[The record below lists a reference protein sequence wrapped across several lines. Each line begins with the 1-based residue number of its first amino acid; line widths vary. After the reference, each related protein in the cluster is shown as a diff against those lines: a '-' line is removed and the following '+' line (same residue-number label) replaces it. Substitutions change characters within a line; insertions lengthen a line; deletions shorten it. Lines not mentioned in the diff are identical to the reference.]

1 MFRPTVTTFHRMA
14 ARAAASASSTSGGV
28 RVCGGVRSTAV
39 VSSYATPSAALV
51 AAPHAG
57 VSSAVMRA
65 EVGDTLL
72 DKTISPLLLLAMV
85 RLLQLASWL
94 GDHQPAG
101 RCCGCWLLPLLRY
114 STMQQRRGDGWPCLP
129 ACVT

>member
-65 EVGDTLL
+65 EVGGETLL
-72 DKTISPLLLLAMV
+72 DMKALSPVVLLAIM
-85 RLLQLASWL
+85 RILQVITWL
-94 GDHQPAG
+94 VGNFTARIYPLCAVGVEEDVDQP
-101 RCCGCWLLPLLRY
+101 
-114 STMQQRRGDGWPCLP
+114 PCAL
-129 ACVT
+129 

>member
-65 EVGDTLL
+65 EVGGETLL
-72 DKTISPLLLLAMV
+72 DMKALSPVVLLAIM
-85 RLLQLASWL
+85 RILQVITWL
-94 GDHQPAG
+94 GCFSEYLTTTTPFAHSFTGKTPHYYD
-101 RCCGCWLLPLLRY
+101 
-114 STMQQRRGDGWPCLP
+114 
-129 ACVT
+129 

>member
-94 GDHQPAG
+94 GIVLCNNG
-101 RCCGCWLLPLLRY
+101 VVTG
-114 STMQQRRGDGWPCLP
+114 GP
-129 ACVT
+129 ACLLA